1 MLMLK
6 LLRIKIIRIASRN
19 FIFEIQRMNL
29 TISFKSFLFKMNFNI
44 VILKDIKKLEL
55 SYIPD
60 KILCR
65 DEEIKKLRI
74 FVEGGKALI
83 SGGVGTGKTLLARY
97 IRGDAYVNCFMNKT
111 EHRVLE
117 EILHQLNP
125 KFNPAGLPTQKLWS
139 MIEEGKRIIID
150 EIDGMNVDELKHFAY
165 TISRQY
171 EIGKKID
178 YIAITRNHFILR
190 QLINDD
196 AIWSTFAG
204 NSIVELKPYTWEQI
218 KEIIESRAK
227 ESISSGAYDDEI
239 ISLIA
244 DIALNSPGHMRTA
257 IDLLRNSAMIAESR
271 GEGKINPDD
280 VREANREEWISDL
293 ESMEKKEL
301 LVFMATAFSCKS
313 KTYASMDEIRDV
325 LKIKEEEYGLRITE
339 KDFEK
344 IFQTLI
350 QQDFIYEGKRGY
362 TIINYPIKTLIEEI
376 HERIKNKN

>member
-1 MLMLK
+1 M
-6 LLRIKIIRIASRN
+6 
-19 FIFEIQRMNL
+19 
-29 TISFKSFLFKMNFNI
+29 MNFNI

-65 DEEIKKLRI
+65 DEEIKKLRV
-74 FVEGGKALI
+74 FVGGGKALI

-97 IRGDAYVNCFMNKT
+97 IGGDAYINCFMNKT

-117 EILHQLNP
+117 EILRQLNP
-125 KFNPAGLPTQKLWS
+125 NFNPVGLPTQKLWN
-139 MIEEGKRIIID
+139 MVEEGKRIIID
-150 EIDGMNVDELKHFAY
+150 EIDGMNIDELKHFAY

-178 YIAITRNHFILR
+178 YIAITRNHFILK

-218 KEIIESRAK
+218 KEIIGSRAK

-271 GEGKINPDD
+271 NSEKITPDD

-313 KTYASMDEIRDV
+313 KAYANLDEIKGV
-325 LKIKEEEYGLRITE
+325 LKIKEEEYGLKITE
-339 KDFEK
+339 KDFDK
-344 IFQTLI
+344 IFQILI
-350 QQDFIYEGKRGY
+350 QQDFIYEGRRGY
-362 TIINYPIKTLIEEI
+362 TIINYPIKILIEEI
-376 HERIKNKN
+376 HERMIR